1 LRGSREKEFSEM
13 FDKYMIVGEEFRN
26 VVQDGKVTGFQLGM
40 RLPYY
45 RGVVLSLL
53 GDTELTVDDER
64 FDPEQITLTVNGHS
78 FGLSDIKDET
88 EEKWEFG
95 DIGILTVDK
104 PGGLARGEHTV
115 GLRQHMV
122 ISYILSF
129 GGKGFFG
136 HDRKQLTLAS

>member
-1 LRGSREKEFSEM
+1 M

-26 VVQDGKVTGFQLGM
+26 VEQGGKVTGFQLGM

-53 GDTELTVDDER
+53 GDTELTVDGES
-64 FDPEQITLTVNGHS
+64 FDPEQITLAVNGHS
-78 FGLSDIKDET
+78 FRLSEIKDET
-88 EEKWEFG
+88 KEKWEFG
-95 DIGILTVDK
+95 DIGILTVDR
-104 PGGLARGEHTV
+104 PGGLAPGERIV
-115 GLRQHMV
+115 ELQQHMV

>member
-1 LRGSREKEFSEM
+1 M
-13 FDKYMIVGEEFRN
+13 FDKYLIVGEVFRN
-26 VVQDGKVTGFQLGM
+26 VEQEGKVTGFQIGI

-53 GDTELTVDDER
+53 GDTDLTVDGER
-64 FDPEQITLTVNGHS
+64 FAPEQITLTINGHN
-78 FGLSDIKDET
+78 FRLSEIKNET

-95 DIGILTVDK
+95 DVGILTVDK
-104 PGGLARGEHTV
+104 PGGLAPGEHTV
-115 GLRQHMV
+115 ELRQHMV

-136 HDRKQLTLAS
+136 QDSKQLTLAS